1 MEEESAMRAW
11 VRALG
16 LGLVVAVAAAGFATA
31 QDVSG
36 GNQASET
43 IVLFSE
49 TQVFR
54 SVDVGPRGFSVG
66 DQDIFVDR
74 LFDDE
79 AKTHLVGRDRVIAE
93 WLPASY
99 VMVQLEYT
107 LRGRGK
113 LVAAGTLN
121 FGSAF
126 ETRGDNLAITGGTG
140 DFAHASGW
148 VHLSV
153 FDAETF
159 LNEIHVA
166 T

>member
-1 MEEESAMRAW
+1 MRAW

-16 LGLVVAVAAAGFATA
+16 VGLVVVIAAAGFATA

-36 GNQASET
+36 GDQASET
-43 IVLFSE
+43 IVLYSE

-74 LFDDE
+74 LYDDE

-93 WLPASY
+93 WLPASH
-99 VMVQLEYT
+99 VMVQLEYK
-107 LRGRGK
+107 LQGRGK

-126 ETRGDNLAITGGTG
+126 ETQGDDLAITGGTG
-140 DFAHASGW
+140 EFAHASGW

-153 FDAETF
+153 FDPETF
-159 LNEIHVA
+159 LNEIHV
-166 T
+166 TS

>member
-1 MEEESAMRAW
+1 MRAW
-11 VRALG
+11 ARALG
-16 LGLVVAVAAAGFATA
+16 VGLVVVIAAAGFATA

-43 IVLFSE
+43 IVLYSE

-74 LFDDE
+74 LYDNA

-93 WLPASY
+93 WLPASH

-113 LVAAGTLN
+113 LVAAGTLD
-121 FGSAF
+121 FGPSF
-126 ETRGDNLAITGGTG
+126 EMRGDVLAITGGTG

-153 FDAETF
+153 FDPETF
-159 LNEIHVA
+159 LNEIHV
-166 T
+166 TL

>member
-1 MEEESAMRAW
+1 MRAW
-11 VRALG
+11 ARALG
-16 LGLVVAVAAAGFATA
+16 VGLVVVIAAAGFATA

-43 IVLFSE
+43 IVLYSE

-74 LFDDE
+74 LYDNA

-93 WLPASY
+93 WLPASH

-121 FGSAF
+121 FGPSF
-126 ETRGDNLAITGGTG
+126 EMRGDVLAITGGTG

-153 FDAETF
+153 FDPETF
-159 LNEIHVA
+159 LNEIHV
-166 T
+166 TL

>member
-1 MEEESAMRAW
+1 MRVWA
-11 VRALG
+11 RALG
-16 LGLVVAVAAAGFATA
+16 VGLVVVIAAAGFATA

-43 IVLFSE
+43 IVLYSE

-74 LFDDE
+74 LYDN
-79 AKTHLVGRDRVIAE
+79 ATKTHLVGRDRVIAE
-93 WLPASY
+93 WLPASH

-107 LRGRGK
+107 LQGRGK

-121 FGSAF
+121 FGPTF
-126 ETRGDNLAITGGTG
+126 ETRGDVLAITGGTG

-148 VHLSV
+148 VRLSV
-153 FDAETF
+153 FDPETF
-159 LNEIHVA
+159 RNEIHV
-166 T
+166 TL

>member
-107 LRGRGK
+107 LGGRGK